1 MVVDRGDHGA
11 KRIENFAAVE
21 IEIFRLGGSERDRCE
36 SRSERRDKHY
46 GERLYAAPLKPRY
59 ATNVDGQS
67 SLRVT
72 TASIRL
78 MTSLIDLV
86 SAGEIT
92 SKQQSHFGQR
102 QR

>member
-21 IEIFRLGGSERDRCE
+21 IKIYRMGGSERDCCE
-36 SRSERRDKHY
+36 SQSERRD
-46 GERLYAAPLKPRY
+46 
-59 ATNVDGQS
+59 NVARGALGANCPMRPTSTEKRRFVSRQ
-67 SLRVT
+67 
-72 TASIRL
+72 ASIRV
-78 MTSLIDLV
+78 MISLIALV
-86 SAGEIT
+86 SAGEMT